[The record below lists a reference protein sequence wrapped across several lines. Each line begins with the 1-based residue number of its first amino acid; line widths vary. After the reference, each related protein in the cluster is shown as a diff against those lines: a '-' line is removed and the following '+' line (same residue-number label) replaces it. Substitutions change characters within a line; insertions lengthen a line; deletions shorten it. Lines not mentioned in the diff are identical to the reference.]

1 MARVAVVTDSTADI
15 PPELIK
21 WHGIHVVPLNVRMA
35 DTVYEDRM
43 TITPGQ
49 FVQRLVE
56 SGEFP
61 TTSQPPVGRFQ
72 QLYRE
77 LAADHDAIISIHLS
91 SRLSGTIQSARLARE
106 ALGSPTP
113 IVILDSRLASMGLG
127 FPVLQAARLALEGYP
142 LDVIEHTTRRAIEA
156 THVMFY
162 VDTLEYLRRG
172 GRIGRAA
179 EIIGSLLQLKPILR
193 MEEGIVV
200 PFARTR
206 TRPRALAGLID
217 LVREFPR
224 IDQIAILSTGQPGDA
239 EHLTDAL
246 SDICD
251 TSRMVV
257 SEFSPVLT
265 THLGPGAVGVVVY
278 EGEGLE
284 KRS

>member
-15 PPELIK
+15 PLDLIK
-21 WHGIHVVPLNVRMA
+21 WHGIHVVPLNVRVGA
-35 DTVYEDRM
+35 TLYEDRV
-43 TITPGQ
+43 TITPGE
-49 FVQRLVE
+49 FVRRLVE

-91 SRLSGTIQSARLARE
+91 NRLSGTIQSARLARE
-106 ALGSPTP
+106 ALGDHPP
-113 IVILDSRLASMGLG
+113 IVIVDSRLASMGLG
-127 FPVLQAARLALEGYP
+127 FPVLQAARLALEDYP
-142 LDVIEHTTRRAIEA
+142 LDVIEHATRRAIAA

-224 IDQIAILSTGQPGDA
+224 IDQIAILSTGQQGDA
-239 EHLTDAL
+239 EYLVHAL
-246 SDICD
+246 SDVCPRN
-251 TSRMVV
+251 RMIV
-257 SEFSPVLT
+257 SEFSPVLAS
-265 THLGPGAVGVVVY
+265 HLGPGAVGIAVY
-278 EGEGLE
+278 EGEALE
-284 KRS
+284 GRS

>member
-15 PPELIK
+15 PPDLIK
-21 WHGIHVVPLNVRMA
+21 WHGIHVVPLNVRIG
-35 DTVYEDRM
+35 DNVYEDRV
-43 TITPGQ
+43 TITPRE
-49 FVQRLVE
+49 FVRRLVE

-77 LAADHDAIISIHLS
+77 LAADYDAIISIHLS
-91 SRLSGTIQSARLARE
+91 SRLSGTVQSARLARE
-106 ALGSPTP
+106 ALGNHPP

-127 FPVLQAARLALEGYP
+127 FPVLQAARLALEDYP
-142 LDVIEHTTRRAIEA
+142 LDVIEHATRRAIEA

-200 PFARTR
+200 PFSRTR

-217 LVREFPR
+217 LVQEFPR
-224 IDQIAILSTGQPGDA
+224 IDQIAILSTGQQGDT
-239 EHLTDAL
+239 EYLGNAL
-246 SDICD
+246 SGVC
-251 TSRMVV
+251 SRNRMIV
-257 SEFSPVLT
+257 SEFSPVLAS
-265 THLGPGAVGVVVY
+265 HLGPGAVGIAVY
-278 EGEGLE
+278 EGEALE
-284 KRS
+284 HRP

>member
-15 PPELIK
+15 PPDLIK
-21 WHGIHVVPLNVRMA
+21 WHGIHVVPLNVRIG
-35 DTVYEDRM
+35 DNVYEDRV
-43 TITPGQ
+43 TITPGE
-49 FVQRLVE
+49 FVRRLVE

-77 LAADHDAIISIHLS
+77 LAADYDAIISIHLS
-91 SRLSGTIQSARLARE
+91 SRLSGTVQSARLARE
-106 ALGSPTP
+106 ALGNHPP

-127 FPVLQAARLALEGYP
+127 FPVLQAARLALEDYP
-142 LDVIEHTTRRAIEA
+142 LDVIEHATRRAIEA

-200 PFARTR
+200 PFSRTR

-217 LVREFPR
+217 LVQEFPR
-224 IDQIAILSTGQPGDA
+224 IDQIAILSTGQQGDT
-239 EHLTDAL
+239 EYLGNAL
-246 SDICD
+246 SGVC
-251 TSRMVV
+251 SRNRMIV
-257 SEFSPVLT
+257 SEFSPVLAS
-265 THLGPGAVGVVVY
+265 HLGPGAVGIAVY
-278 EGEGLE
+278 EGEALE
-284 KRS
+284 HRP

>member
-15 PPELIK
+15 PPELIA
-21 WHGIHVVPLNVRMA
+21 WHGIHVVPLNVRMG
-35 DTVYEDRM
+35 DTVYEDRV
-43 TITPGQ
+43 TITPGE
-49 FVQRLVE
+49 FVRRMVV

-72 QLYRE
+72 QLYQE
-77 LAADHDAIISIHLS
+77 LSADHDAIISIHLS
-91 SRLSGTIQSARLARE
+91 SRLSGTVQSARLARE
-106 ALGSPTP
+106 ALDSHIP
-113 IVILDSRLASMGLG
+113 IVIVDSQLASMGLG
-127 FPVLQAARLALEGYP
+127 FPVLRAARLAMEDYP
-142 LDVIEHTTRRAIEA
+142 LDVIEHATRRVAEA

-224 IDQIAILSTGQPGDA
+224 IDQIALLSTAQQGDA
-239 EHLTDAL
+239 EYLGNAL
-246 SDICD
+246 SGIC
-251 TSRMVV
+251 SRDRMIV
-257 SEFSPVLT
+257 SEFSPVLAS
-265 THLGPGAVGVVVY
+265 HLGPGAVGIAVY
-278 EGEGLE
+278 EGDALE
-284 KRS
+284 AQS